1 MSRFQYT
8 DAQGMA
14 GIPGMLPFI
23 PLTLLHTG
31 DGVHI
36 TARMTVPALVDSG
49 ATVNVL
55 PRDIGEQMGL
65 DWKSHRAILP
75 FAGTIHHRPAL
86 ALPLF
91 VKVPQLAPQRVLFA
105 WSELSTSDHMMVLL
119 GQTNFFD
126 EFDVNFRKSQG
137 YFDIMP
143 APANMTDKKGGG

>member
-8 DAQGMA
+8 EAQGMA

-23 PLTLLHTG
+23 PLTLLHTR

-36 TARMTVPALVDSG
+36 TARITVPALVDSG

-55 PRDIGEQMGL
+55 PRDIGERMGL
-65 DWKSHRAILP
+65 EWDEQRTILP

-91 VKVPQLAPQRVLFA
+91 VKVPQLAPQRLLFA
-105 WSELSTSDHMMVLL
+105 WSELSTHQHMTVLL

-126 EFDVNFRKSQG
+126 EYYVDFRKPEG
-137 YFDIMP
+137 YFDIVL
-143 APANMTDKKGGG
+143 KGM

>member
-8 DAQGMA
+8 EAQGMA

-65 DWKSHRAILP
+65 EWKSLQAILP
-75 FAGTIHHRPAL
+75 SAGTIRRRPAL

-91 VKVPQLAPQRVLFA
+91 VKVPQLAPQRLLFA
-105 WSELSTSDHMMVLL
+105 WSELSTHDHMAVLL
-119 GQTNFFD
+119 GQTKFFD
-126 EFDVNFRKSQG
+126 EYYVDFRKPDG
-137 YFDIMP
+137 YFDIVL
-143 APANMTDKKGGG
+143 KGGTG

>member
-8 DAQGMA
+8 EAQGMA

-23 PLTLLHTG
+23 PMTLLHTS

-36 TARMTVPALVDSG
+36 TARITVPALVDSG

-55 PRDIGEQMGL
+55 PRDIGERMGL
-65 DWKSHRAILP
+65 EWDAQRTILP
-75 FAGTIHHRPAL
+75 FAGTIHQRPAL

-91 VKVPQLAPQRVLFA
+91 VKVPQLAPQRLLFA
-105 WSELSTSDHMMVLL
+105 WSELSTHEHMTVLL

-126 EFDVNFRKSQG
+126 EYYVDFRKPEG
-137 YFDIMP
+137 YFDIVL
-143 APANMTDKKGGG
+143 KGV

>member
-8 DAQGMA
+8 EAQGMA
-14 GIPGMLPFI
+14 GISGMLPFI
-23 PLTLLHTG
+23 PLTLLQTG

-55 PRDIGEQMGL
+55 PRDVGEQMGL
-65 DWKSHRAILP
+65 EWESLQGILP
-75 FAGTIHHRPAL
+75 SAGTIHHRPAL

-91 VKVPQLAPQRVLFA
+91 VKVPQLPPQRLLFA
-105 WSELSTSDHMMVLL
+105 WSELSTHDHMAVLL

-126 EFDVNFRKSQG
+126 EYYVDFRKPDG
-137 YFDIMP
+137 YFDIVL
-143 APANMTDKKGGG
+143 KGGTG